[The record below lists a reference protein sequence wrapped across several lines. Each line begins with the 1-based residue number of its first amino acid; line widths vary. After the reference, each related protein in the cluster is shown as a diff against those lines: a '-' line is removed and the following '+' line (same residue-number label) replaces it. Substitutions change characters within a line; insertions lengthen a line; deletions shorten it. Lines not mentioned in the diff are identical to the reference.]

1 MRERLK
7 IARKSIFLGGLVVSV
22 AYVLPF
28 ILVFVNAFKPKMEI
42 LMNPLA
48 LPKTLD
54 LDNFKQALEK
64 MDFYRSL
71 TNSVII
77 TVVSV
82 SGLII
87 FSSMLAYYLARN
99 KNRFTKTT
107 FLILVASMIIPF
119 QALMIPFIAIFAQF
133 VAINNR
139 AALIFFYQG
148 FGIALSVFLYHGFIS
163 KIPMD
168 LDEAAAM
175 DGASDMTIF
184 WKIMFPMLRP
194 VTATVAIVNS
204 LWIWND
210 FLLPRLVLTR
220 ETQTLPLSTYLFY
233 GQYTSEYGQAMAGLL
248 LAVVPIIAF
257 YLILQKQFIAG
268 ISQGAVK

>member
-1 MRERLK
+1 MKEKMRL
-7 IARKSIFLGGLVVSV
+7 ARKSIFLSGLVLAV

-28 ILVFVNAFKPKMEI
+28 ILVFINAFKPKIDI
-42 LMNPLA
+42 LVNPLA
-48 LPKTLD
+48 WPKTFTT
-54 LDNFKQALEK
+54 DNFTQALEK
-64 MDFYRSL
+64 MDFFRSL

-77 TVVSV
+77 TVFSV

-107 FLILVASMIIPF
+107 FLILVASMIVPF
-119 QALMIPFIAIFAQF
+119 QALMIPFMSIFAQF
-133 VAINNR
+133 VAVNNR
-139 AALIFFYQG
+139 VALIFFYQG
-148 FGIALSVFLYHGFIS
+148 FGIALSTFLYHGFIS

-175 DGASDMTIF
+175 DGASDMAIF
-184 WKIMFPMLRP
+184 WKIVFPMLRP
-194 VTATVAIVNS
+194 ITATVAIINA

-233 GQYTSEYGQAMAGLL
+233 GQYATEYGQAMAGLL
-248 LAVVPIIAF
+248 LAVLPIIVF
-257 YLILQKQFIAG
+257 YLMLQKHFISG